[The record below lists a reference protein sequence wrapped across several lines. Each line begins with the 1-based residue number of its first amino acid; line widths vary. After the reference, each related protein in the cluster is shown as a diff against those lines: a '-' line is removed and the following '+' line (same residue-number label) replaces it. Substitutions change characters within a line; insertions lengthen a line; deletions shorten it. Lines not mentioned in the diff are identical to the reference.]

1 MTVMGEQSG
10 HTWGIDFRRN
20 EGQRRA
26 TREAVTSGA
35 ALNLPYLAMNAAAT
49 LIAGFGLLQN
59 SPAVII
65 GAMLIAMLFGPIV
78 GIALGLAEAN
88 LPLLRSSFVSEI
100 AGIAWV
106 LAIGYAVGITFS
118 GIPIGSEILSRTSPT
133 SLDLLIG
140 LVGGLAGGFTY
151 VAAGLTSAIVGV
163 AIATALVPPL
173 TSCGIL
179 LAHHLPALAAGAFLL
194 FLANFAAIAL
204 GAMIVL
210 WLAGHRPPHADLRKK
225 VLLPRLISFL
235 LLAVLGA
242 HLTLTLH
249 QTIAHS
255 ALQSAIRN
263 TLSSE
268 VTKMPGARLV
278 SVTLA
283 PRQAETIAWVV
294 LRTPQP
300 VSPEQAAHLNDMVN
314 RATGSSVGLHIRS
327 VITAETTREG
337 YVYEPQLS
345 PTEDHVAP

>member
-1 MTVMGEQSG
+1 MIVMGAQSG
-10 HTWGIDFRRN
+10 HPWGVDFRRN
-20 EGQRRA
+20 ESQRVA

-35 ALNLPYLAMNAAAT
+35 ALTGSYLAMNAAAT

-88 LPLLRSSFVSEI
+88 LPLLGRSFVSEV
-100 AGIAWV
+100 AGVAWV
-106 LAIGYAVGITFS
+106 LAIGYTVGMAFG

-179 LAHHLPALAAGAFLL
+179 LAHHLPELAAGAFLL
-194 FLANFAAIAL
+194 FLANFTAIAL
-204 GAMIVL
+204 GAMIVF
-210 WLAGHRPPHADLRKK
+210 WLAGHRPPAADLRRR

-235 LLAVLGA
+235 LLAFLGA
-242 HLTLTLH
+242 HLTMTLH
-249 QTIAHS
+249 RTIAHS

-268 VTKMPGARLV
+268 LKRMPGTRLV

-283 PRQAETIAWVV
+283 PRQDETIAWVV

-300 VSPEQAAHLNDMVN
+300 VSPEQAAHLSDMVN
-314 RATGSSVGLHIRS
+314 RATGSTVGLHIRS

-337 YVYEPQLS
+337 YVYEPQFS
-345 PTEDHVAP
+345 PIEDPGAR